1 MKNIF
6 KYSLALLTVV
16 LGFASCD
23 SEKDANYEPAAASGS
38 QVYFSNET
46 PATVNI
52 TKDATSFSIPVLRVN
67 TAGDLSV
74 AITATDESGLFTIPS
89 SVSFKD
95 GESEAALTIGYDPT
109 KLEYDDY
116 KTIAISI
123 NDEQLKTLY
132 GMSAITFNVGIKS
145 PWVSLGKGAITDDI
159 VASIFSVPNYTW
171 AVEIEENAIQP
182 GFYRVL
188 NPYTADY
195 PLLAED
201 EDGEF
206 TVSKDPHYLYIHAE
220 DPEAVYIELFATGLS
235 LNADYGEISFQSL
248 GNYFLTQ
255 QGKTLEEIKAAGYVG
270 TLKEGVITF
279 PVEGLLWG
287 MALYKTGEAVNFAN
301 SSGLFSIVLPGYSM
315 KDYSVGVEFNGIY
328 TNLAGE
334 AYAVA
339 NVELGADVTNA
350 KAVVMTADVDESAVA
365 DALASGELEGVSV
378 NAGANNIRIAEDMIG
393 SLKIIVA
400 VIDEGEVKDYAST
413 KFEYYGGASNP
424 WKSVGTGYYTEDYII
439 SYYGQKDDDGNFI
452 PYDPETYEVE
462 IEENSDTPGLYRMKN
477 AYAKLAAMFNETG
490 GDKDIVVHAEI
501 PTGVYILMQGTG
513 VDFGKGEFG
522 IESYGGYLISQNSDA
537 PVADVVNYFTGKFG
551 TLENGTITFPTIT
564 SKDETQFQG
573 YLYANGQLFYY
584 GGTTLASK
592 IVLPTASASV
602 KAKAKKRAAATD
614 FARRLHNM
622 SNANK
627 VAKSS
632 RVLLISKKVKAV
644 KR

>member
-67 TAGDLSV
+67 TAGALSV
-74 AITATDESGLFTIPS
+74 AITATDESGIFTIPS

-116 KTIAISI
+116 KTIALSI

-315 KDYSVGVEFNGIY
+315 KDFSVGVEFNGIY

-339 NVELGADVTNA
+339 NVELGADATNA

-400 VIDEGEVKDYAST
+400 VIDEGEVKDYASAD
-413 KFEYYGGASNP
+413 FEYYGGGENP
-424 WKSVGTGYYTEDYII
+424 WKSLGVGYYTDDLIQPLF
-439 SYYGQKDDDGNFI
+439 GKDPVDF
-452 PYDPETYEVE
+452 EVE
-462 IEENSDTPGLYRMKN
+462 IQENSETPGVYRLVKGLSAAAEVDNGKDLYVN
-477 AYAKLAAMFNETG
+477 AEDANT
-490 GDKDIVVHAEI
+490 
-501 PTGVYILMQGTG
+501 VYIVPQDLGFDLGLGAVSLFTDAG
-513 VDFGKGEFG
+513 YYVNK
-522 IESYGGYLISQNSDA
+522 YGL
-537 PVADVVNYFTGKFG
+537 DVVKKAMAAGQLEGVSFATLADGVINFPMHEEQSSKGDMVQYQVWLGMGSSQYFGGTNGKF
-551 TLENGTITFPTIT
+551 
-564 SKDETQFQG
+564 
-573 YLYANGQLFYY
+573 
-584 GGTTLASK
+584 K

-602 KAKAKKRAAATD
+602 KAKAKKRAAAAD

-627 VAKSS
+627 AAKSS
-632 RVLLISKKVKAV
+632 RALLISKKVKAV

>member
-74 AITATDESGLFTIPS
+74 AITATDESGIFTIPS

-132 GMSAITFNVGIKS
+132 GMSTITFNVGIKS

-220 DPEAVYIELFATGLS
+220 DPEAVYIELFATGLT

-287 MALYKTGEAVNFAN
+287 MALYKTG
-301 SSGLFSIVLPGYSM
+301 SYCL
-315 KDYSVGVEFNGIY
+315 D
-328 TNLAGE
+328 
-334 AYAVA
+334 
-339 NVELGADVTNA
+339 
-350 KAVVMTADVDESAVA
+350 
-365 DALASGELEGVSV
+365 
-378 NAGANNIRIAEDMIG
+378 IA
-393 SLKIIVA
+393 
-400 VIDEGEVKDYAST
+400 
-413 KFEYYGGASNP
+413 
-424 WKSVGTGYYTEDYII
+424 
-439 SYYGQKDDDGNFI
+439 
-452 PYDPETYEVE
+452 
-462 IEENSDTPGLYRMKN
+462 
-477 AYAKLAAMFNETG
+477 
-490 GDKDIVVHAEI
+490 
-501 PTGVYILMQGTG
+501 
-513 VDFGKGEFG
+513 
-522 IESYGGYLISQNSDA
+522 
-537 PVADVVNYFTGKFG
+537 
-551 TLENGTITFPTIT
+551 
-564 SKDETQFQG
+564 
-573 YLYANGQLFYY
+573 
-584 GGTTLASK
+584 
-592 IVLPTASASV
+592 
-602 KAKAKKRAAATD
+602 
-614 FARRLHNM
+614 
-622 SNANK
+622 
-627 VAKSS
+627 
-632 RVLLISKKVKAV
+632 
-644 KR
+644 

>member
-23 SEKDANYEPAAASGS
+23 SEKDENYEPAAASGS

-74 AITATDESGLFTIPS
+74 AITATDESGIFTIPS

-159 VASIFSVPNYTW
+159 VASIFSGVPNYTW

-182 GFYRVL
+182 GFYRVI
-188 NPYTADY
+188 NPYNTDAY
-195 PLLAED
+195 PLNEENAY
-201 EDGEF
+201 
-206 TVSKDPHYLYIHAE
+206 TISTDPHYLYIHAE
-220 DPEAVYIELFATGLS
+220 DPEAVYIELFATGIS
-235 LNADYGEISFQSL
+235 LNPDYGEVSFQSL

-287 MALYKTGEAVNFAN
+287 MALYKTGEAVNYAN

-365 DALASGELEGVSV
+365 DALAAGDLEGASV
-378 NAGANNIRIAEDMIG
+378 NAGANNLPIAEG
-393 SLKIIVA
+393 LTGKLKIIVA
-400 VIDEGEVKDYAST
+400 VIDEGEVKDYSSAV
-413 KFEYYGGASNP
+413 FEYYGGGKNP
-424 WKSVGTGYYTEDYII
+424 WESIGTATLTDNFFITMY
-439 SYYGQKDDDGNFI
+439 SPDGETTF
-452 PYDPETYEVE
+452 DPETFTVEVKENTENPGVYRLVSPFAYYEGGSFKYTPTDFD
-462 IEENSDTPGLYRMKN
+462 INASDPDGVYFMLQ
-477 AYAKLAAMFNETG
+477 ETG
-490 GDKDIVVHAEI
+490 IDDGDGM
-501 PTGVYILMQGTG
+501 TYIG
-513 VDFGKGEFG
+513 
-522 IESYGGYLISQNSDA
+522 SYGGYMLSQYSFDA
-537 PVADVVNYFTGKFG
+537 LKAAGYFG
-551 TLENGTITFPTIT
+551 TLKDGVITLPIFQT
-564 SKDETQFQG
+564 KNETNYQG
-573 YLYANGQLFYY
+573 IFAQGSSAYY
-584 GGTTLASK
+584 TGAKGEFKL
-592 IVLPTASASV
+592 VLPSANAAA
-602 KAKAKKRAAATD
+602 KAQAKKRAAASD
-614 FARRLHNM
+614 FARRLKGNIVKHQ
-622 SNANK
+622 
-627 VAKSS
+627 AKKSKKQFI
-632 RVLLISKKVKAV
+632 VSKKVKTV